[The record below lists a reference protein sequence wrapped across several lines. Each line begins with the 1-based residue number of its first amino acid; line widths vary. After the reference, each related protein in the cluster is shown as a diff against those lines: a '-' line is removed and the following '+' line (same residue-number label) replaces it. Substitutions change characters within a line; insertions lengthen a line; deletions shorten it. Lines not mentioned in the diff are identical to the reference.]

1 MDTPRIRRRLVV
13 LAAAA
18 TLSLA
23 ACAGGSPTLP
33 PDASSTVG
41 PGATGTPTPPPSP
54 SASPSPA
61 VAFPV
66 TLTDDEGTTVTLP
79 AEPARIV
86 SLTPAVTETL
96 FAIGAGER
104 VVAKVEDIANYPPE
118 AADLPIVATYQGV
131 DVERIVALDVD
142 LVIAGGADFN
152 QGEAIGR
159 LRGTGIPVLVV
170 AATSVDT
177 ALADIE
183 LIGAAVGRS
192 EAAAGLTAAMRTEF
206 DAVAAATRDLVRPRV
221 LYEVSYGEGTL
232 YTVPDDS
239 LYAEMLRLAGSEPI
253 TTDSSY
259 TIALEKVL
267 VADPEIIL
275 LGDAAYG
282 VTAEQV
288 VARPGWGP
296 MTAVKAGALRAVDD
310 VLITRPGPR
319 LTEGLRALAAA
330 IHPGIALPAAST
342 SPSPSP

>member
-1 MDTPRIRRRLVV
+1 VA
-13 LAAAA
+13 LAAAVSLA
-18 TLSLA
+18 LA
-23 ACAGGSPTLP
+23 ACAGGSPTVP
-33 PDASSTVG
+33 PGASSTVG
-41 PGATGTPTPPPSP
+41 PGATGTPTPPPS
-54 SASPSPA
+54 ASPSPA
-61 VAFPV
+61 ATFPL
-66 TLTDDEGTTVTLP
+66 TLTDDEGTAVTLA
-79 AEPARIV
+79 AEPARVV

-96 FAIGAGER
+96 FALGAGER

-131 DVERIVALDVD
+131 DVERIVALDAD

-152 QGEAIGR
+152 QGKAIDR

-183 LIGAAVGRS
+183 LIGAAVGRA
-192 EAAAGLTAAMRTEF
+192 EAATALSAAMRAEF
-206 DAVAAATRDLVRPRV
+206 DAVAAATRDLGRPRV
-221 LYEVSYGEGTL
+221 LYEVSYGDGTL

-259 TIALEKVL
+259 KIALEKVL
-267 VADPEIIL
+267 VAEPEIIL

-296 MTAVKAGALRAVDD
+296 MTALKAGALRAVDD

-319 LTEGLRALAAA
+319 LTEGLRALAVA
-330 IHPGIALPAAST
+330 IHPEVSQALEVIGGPYILQPTA